1 MENMECLSCDL
12 ESESCHECSDG
23 AYDVKNEKSDNMPV
37 PHDTLQ
43 RMMDCP
49 TLPTENTF
57 FLASLPTS
65 ACFRLT
71 NEEWERIRPTT
82 EKPNT
87 LRCPWTDIM
96 AWYMKESNDYCTFHF
111 SRHYIAKENS
121 RKRNIPVVFYAY
133 GHCIFEDC
141 NCKFKLEMRR
151 RDKATKRIT
160 VFYEGSVKHLVGERQ
175 SRFIKSDIRNE
186 MASTFHKGPDKPSK
200 VYQEIKDNLSANT
213 KASGNRTCCGNQ
225 PCRIK
230 KIASEGQQ
238 QTQLEKDV
246 MNSLKK

>member
-1 MENMECLSCDL
+1 
-12 ESESCHECSDG
+12 
-23 AYDVKNEKSDNMPV
+23 MPV

-57 FLASLPTS
+57 SLASLPTS

-71 NEEWERIRPTT
+71 NGEWERIRPTT

-87 LRCPWTDIM
+87 RRCPWTDIM
-96 AWYMKESNDYCTFHF
+96 ARYMKASNDYCTFHF

-141 NCKFKLEMRR
+141 TCKF
-151 RDKATKRIT
+151 AI
-160 VFYEGSVKHLVGERQ
+160 
-175 SRFIKSDIRNE
+175 
-186 MASTFHKGPDKPSK
+186 
-200 VYQEIKDNLSANT
+200 
-213 KASGNRTCCGNQ
+213 
-225 PCRIK
+225 
-230 KIASEGQQ
+230 
-238 QTQLEKDV
+238 
-246 MNSLKK
+246 LK